1 MKIKNDIAN
10 LRRDID
16 LIDGKIFELLEK
28 RFLITDEIGK
38 FKLLHNIDIDDVNRE
53 EQIIERINSKMH
65 EKFNRDEIITIL
77 KSIFSVSKNRQ
88 KDK

>member
-38 FKLLHNIDIDDVNRE
+38 FKLLHNIDIDDFNRE

>member
-53 EQIIERINSKMH
+53 EQIIERINSKMQLYL
-65 EKFNRDEIITIL
+65 ENP
-77 KSIFSVSKNRQ
+77 
-88 KDK
+88 